1 MFTNTKS
8 VLYVVIM
15 LGTTSVALAAPRYPT
30 DRQAGAIT
38 RTQVPTSTYG
48 SDSLPQTPGQIT
60 RMSAEHFNPNPATFN
75 PFTYCAS
82 VPLGPSISKRALQ
95 GEFRFPAFSATLNV
109 SVQIISSTAAAPMQV
124 YALRIEESFGTS
136 GAAETQIVVEA
147 ETIFDVPANG
157 IYYANLVVTG
167 VPVIPPTKE
176 NSAKLLP

>member
-48 SDSLPQTPGQIT
+48 SDSLPQAPGQIT

-75 PFTYCAS
+75 EFTYCARS
-82 VPLGPSISKRALQ
+82 VRRSRNWRGRESSDSPLSVRRKMYRYKFFLQPPLPRCRSTPSESKK
-95 GEFRFPAFSATLNV
+95 V
-109 SVQIISSTAAAPMQV
+109 
-124 YALRIEESFGTS
+124 
-136 GAAETQIVVEA
+136 
-147 ETIFDVPANG
+147 
-157 IYYANLVVTG
+157 
-167 VPVIPPTKE
+167 
-176 NSAKLLP
+176 

>member
-1 MFTNTKS
+1 MFTNMKS
-8 VLYVVIM
+8 VLSVAIM
-15 LGTTSVALAAPRYPT
+15 LDTASVALGAPRYPT
-30 DRQAGAIT
+30 DRQAGA
-38 RTQVPTSTYG
+38 TSTYG
-48 SDSLPQTPGQIT
+48 SDSLAPAPGQIT
-60 RMSAEHFNPNPATFN
+60 RMSAEYFNPNPATFKA
-75 PFTYCAS
+75 FTYCAS
-82 VPLGPSISKRALQ
+82 VPLGPSISKRVLQ
-95 GEFRFPAFSATLNV
+95 GEFRFPAFSATPNV

-124 YALRIEESFGTS
+124 YALRIEEIFGTS